1 MMRTSRMNFVSSV
14 LSAAGLITLLI
25 PLVFSS
31 SCSTCQ
37 TSSQCRPPDCFCCR
51 EQLGLN
57 MRSSEVPQIVFFTF
71 DDALTDKAAE
81 FYNRLFNN
89 SRLNPNGC
97 PISMTMFISH
107 TDTQYNHVTE
117 FHRRGMEI
125 AAHSVTHNHMNQQ
138 NFYTEAKNQKQN
150 LAKYGKLPE
159 SDIVGWRSPFLEPV
173 GDLQPEQLK
182 QLGYMYDAT
191 LTFSKR
197 KLNDTAP
204 TPFTLD
210 FGWPYDCKVK
220 PCPRGRHHGFWEVPV
235 VSLLDYLHR
244 YDCVYVDGCMNIPP
258 NEELAYKF
266 LMDNFNSYYQREKIP
281 FGINMHPSW
290 FYTTDRLNAMDRFIT
305 DLVSRQDVFILS
317 VRKTLEWLK
326 DPTPLSRINS
336 FQPWQC
342 KAPEERF
349 MHQQFRPMSRQS
361 FNPPPPP
368 WSSTRQNIQQRQQQQ
383 QQQEVVRMS
392 RQQLIMEEQRKE
404 IRRQNALA
412 RKLAEER
419 ESKNANR
426 NRQWSGRARVQHMP
440 GTPLIQTTD
449 IEGPPKI
456 PNTLKPKDDSQILS
470 NAFGQVFWR
479 HTPKET
485 PTVNQ
490 EVPSRRHSKKWGR
503 ASVQAQQ
510 QRRPVDES
518 PKFEFQFKL
527 PMDSG
532 RKAKTQQKFNQT
544 TSRSQFDRNVG
555 IQNTASNKRF
565 SMPRSNSLIRKDLNV
580 ENNIAKTAIHSV
592 NKQQSIPK
600 PTSMSILQRMEQ
612 QILYEQKLKKQQEQI
627 KEQTRRQKSEKLNI
641 DKAQQQKLEQQMK
654 LEIERKRQKEI
665 DRINRERENRSRQE
679 YLQRQRESRRKR
691 LMELRNRRI
700 NRQPVQRQSS
710 HSGSRMSVSPRRTGT
725 VSSRNSATATRSS
738 RTSSQS
744 SWPPARNPN
753 ENRLD
758 SRWSRL
764 LDLLIGTMH

>member
-1 MMRTSRMNFVSSV
+1 MKRTSTMDLVSFLLCVASFTTVFITSV
-14 LSAAGLITLLI
+14 Y
-25 PLVFSS
+25 S
-31 SCSTCQ
+31 SCSTCL
-37 TSSQCRPPDCFCCR
+37 TSGQCLPPDCFCCR
-51 EQLGLN
+51 GELGLD

-138 NFYTEAKNQKQN
+138 NFFKEAQNQKQN

-159 SDIVGWRSPFLEPV
+159 TDIVGWRSPFLEPV

-258 NEELAYKF
+258 NEELAYRF

-290 FYTTDRLNAMDRFIT
+290 FYTNDRLNAMDRFIT
-305 DLVSRQDVFILS
+305 YLVSRPDVFILS

-326 DPTPLSRINS
+326 DPTPLSRING

-342 KAPEERF
+342 KSSAERF
-349 MHQQFRPMSRQS
+349 NAPVINQPFRPMTERS
-361 FNPPPPP
+361 FVPPPPP
-368 WSSTRQNIQQRQQQQ
+368 FQRSN
-383 QQQEVVRMS
+383 S
-392 RQQLIMEEQRKE
+392 RQQFQSRPSQNEVVQMSTQKLMEQQRKE
-404 IRRQNALA
+404 VRRQNAFA
-412 RKLAEER
+412 RKLAAER
-419 ESKNANR
+419 QTFNANAP
-426 NRQWSGRARVQHMP
+426 WSERVRSPHMP
-440 GTPLIQTTD
+440 GTPLIQNTG

-456 PNTLKPKDDSQILS
+456 PSTLKSKDDSEILS
-470 NAFGQVFWR
+470 NAFSQVFWR
-479 HTPKET
+479 HTPRDNT
-485 PTVNQ
+485 ATNQ
-490 EVPSRRHSKKWGR
+490 ELPSRRHSKKWGR
-503 ASVQAQQ
+503 TSIQSTQQ
-510 QRRPVDES
+510 QRPINES
-518 PKFEFQFKL
+518 PKFEFQYKI
-527 PMDSG
+527 PIQSR
-532 RKAKTQQKFNQT
+532 RKVQTQPKYNRT
-544 TSRSQFDRNVG
+544 ISRSQLNRKLG
-555 IQNTASNKRF
+555 IQNTVNNKRF
-565 SMPRSNSLIRKDLNV
+565 SIPGSNPPVRSSINGG
-580 ENNIAKTAIHSV
+580 ENTVKPPPLSV
-592 NKQQSIPK
+592 NNQQQVPR
-600 PTSMSILQRMEQ
+600 PTSMSIYERMEQ
-612 QILYEQKLKKQQEQI
+612 QILYEQKLKKQQEQY
-627 KEQTRRQKSEKLNI
+627 KLKQRQKSEKLNI

-654 LEIERKRQKEI
+654 LEVERKRQNEI
-665 DRINRERENRSRQE
+665 DRINRERETRSRQE
-679 YLQRQRESRRKR
+679 YLQRQRDSRRQR
-691 LMELRNRRI
+691 LIAIRNRRR
-700 NRQPVQRQSS
+700 NRKPVQRQVS
-710 HSGSRMSVSPRRTGT
+710 HSGSRMSVSPRRSGAA
-725 VSSRNSATATRSS
+725 SSRNSETRSS
-738 RTSSQS
+738 RKSTQPSRTSG
-744 SWPPARNPN
+744 RNHN
-753 ENRLD
+753 ENQLD

-764 LDLLIGTMH
+764 IDLLIGTVH